1 MISSLAN
8 FPVPNPKLK
17 GRNLF
22 RIALLMAGVLVLT
35 CTLIRPVFAVEG
47 GKGFYLLYSVI
58 AFDLFIRKQFNHIGG
73 DIMPQTKNVLSNFL
87 NILGV
92 IIVLCLVM
100 YGGYYAYLYFF
111 KEVPRE
117 PKELKS
123 LPLPKKSQTTLMV
136 PGLTLADS

>member
-47 GKGFYLLYSVI
+47 GKGFYLLGMKTNMAGFLPSEGVY
-58 AFDLFIRKQFNHIGG
+58 FTNPIR
-73 DIMPQTKNVLSNFL
+73 
-87 NILGV
+87 
-92 IIVLCLVM
+92 II
-100 YGGYYAYLYFF
+100 
-111 KEVPRE
+111 
-117 PKELKS
+117 
-123 LPLPKKSQTTLMV
+123 
-136 PGLTLADS
+136 